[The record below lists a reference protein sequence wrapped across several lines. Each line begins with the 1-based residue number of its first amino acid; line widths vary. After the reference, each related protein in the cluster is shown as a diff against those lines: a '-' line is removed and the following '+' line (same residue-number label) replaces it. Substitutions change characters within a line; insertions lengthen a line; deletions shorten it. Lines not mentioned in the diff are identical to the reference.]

1 MVGVADAWLAGGRGL
16 GWRLGGKV
24 EGDFARADGDALGSL
39 GLLLAAQLGSSAV
52 AAHMSAL
59 RG

>member
-1 MVGVADAWLAGGRGL
+1 MR
-16 GWRLGGKV
+16 GKV

>member
-1 MVGVADAWLAGGRGL
+1 M
-16 GWRLGGKV
+16 GGKV
-24 EGDFARADGDALGSL
+24 EGDFARADGDALGGL

>member
-24 EGDFARADGDALGSL
+24 EEDFARADGDALGSL
-39 GLLLAAQLGSSAV
+39 GLLLAAQLGSSSFAS
-52 AAHMSAL
+52 HMSAL